1 MSIESA
7 RRRDPVRAKAT
18 IAGAKA
24 FIWCNEASQW
34 DGRATDLE
42 TMYRDKAGAKDARD
56 IAAAIRA
63 AAERLVERT
72 R

>member
-1 MSIESA
+1 MSLESA
-7 RRRDPVRAKAT
+7 KRAVGTRARIAHIKTFVWLNLAT
-18 IAGAKA
+18 
-24 FIWCNEASQW
+24 EW